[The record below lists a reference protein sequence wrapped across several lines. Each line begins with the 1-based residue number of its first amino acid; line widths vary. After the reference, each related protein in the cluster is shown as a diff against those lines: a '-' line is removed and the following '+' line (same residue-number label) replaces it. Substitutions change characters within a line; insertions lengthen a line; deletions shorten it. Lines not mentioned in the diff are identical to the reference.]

1 MTLSYRWVLVA
12 IGALMT
18 CVSMGAMFSLAI
30 FLEPIATDTGWSRA
44 GISSGMTVNFIAMG
58 IAGFLWGAAND
69 RFGSRVV
76 VMCGTVILGLGLVL
90 ASRATTLLEFQL
102 VYGVLVGIASGAFVT
117 PMIAA
122 TTGWFDK
129 NRALAISL
137 VSAGIGVAPMT
148 ISPFAR
154 YLISTYEWRPA
165 LLMIGLFAWA
175 VLLPAGLFV
184 RNAPQAGPAP
194 APGEPAAA
202 AGPHEDLWA
211 MARQA
216 FRTPQFLVLA
226 GTFAACC
233 SAHSG
238 PIFHMVSY
246 ATLCGISG
254 MAAVSIYS
262 VEGLAGLFGRL
273 LLGVLADR
281 YGIKLVLTTGLMV
294 QALAI
299 GSYLYVS
306 KIEEFY
312 MLAIVFGTAY
322 GGVMPLYAGLARE
335 YFGQAIIGTVL
346 GAATMI
352 SCVGMAFGPFIGGW
366 LFDTYHDYRWLF
378 IGSMAVALGAVAIS
392 LAFPSPGPA
401 KQLQPAGST

>member
-1 MTLSYRWVLVA
+1 MTLPYRWVLVA

-18 CVSMGAMFSLAI
+18 CVSMGAMFSLAV
-30 FLEPIATDTGWSRA
+30 FLEPISTATGWSRA
-44 GISSGMTVNFIAMG
+44 GISSAMTVNFIAMG
-58 IAGFLWGAAND
+58 IAGFLWGTAND

-76 VMCGTVILGLGLVL
+76 VLCGTIILGLGLVL
-90 ASRATTLLEFQL
+90 ASRATTLLEFQF
-102 VYGVLVGIASGAFVT
+102 VYGLLVGIASGAFVT

-122 TTGWFDK
+122 TTGWFEK

-148 ISPFAR
+148 VSPFAR
-154 YLISTYEWRPA
+154 YLITTYEWRPA
-165 LLMIGLFAWA
+165 MLVIGLFAWA

-184 RNAPQAGPAP
+184 RNAPLQRAGTDAGPASHGDP
-194 APGEPAAA
+194 
-202 AGPHEDLWA
+202 WA
-211 MARQA
+211 TAKQA

-246 ATLCGISG
+246 ATLCGISA

-273 LLGVLADR
+273 LMGVLADR
-281 YGIKLVLTTGLMV
+281 YGIKLVLTTGLLV
-294 QALAI
+294 QAFAI

-306 KIEEFY
+306 KLEEFY
-312 MLAIVFGTAY
+312 ALAIVFGTAY

-335 YFGQAIIGTVL
+335 YFGQSIIGTVL

-352 SCVGMAFGPFIGGW
+352 SCLGMAFGPFIGGW

-392 LAFPSPGPA
+392 LAFPSPRPV
-401 KQLQPAGST
+401 KLQAAESA

>member
-12 IGALMT
+12 IGALVT
-18 CVSMGAMFSLAI
+18 CVAMGAMFSLAI
-30 FLEPIATDTGWSRA
+30 FLEPIATSTGWSRA

-58 IAGFLWGAAND
+58 IAGFAWGAAND
-69 RFGSRVV
+69 RFGSRIVV
-76 VMCGTVILGLGLVL
+76 LCGTVILGLGLVL

-154 YLISTYEWRPA
+154 YLISTYEWRSA
-165 LLMIGLFAWA
+165 MLMIGLFAWA
-175 VLLPAGLFV
+175 VLLPAALFV
-184 RNAPQAGPAP
+184 RNAPQPPAL
-194 APGEPAAA
+194 APGAPAA
-202 AGPHEDLWA
+202 AGPQDDLWV

-233 SAHSG
+233 AAHSG

-246 ATLCGISG
+246 ATLCGVSA

-306 KIEEFY
+306 KLEEFY
-312 MLAIVFGTAY
+312 LLAIVFGTAY

>member
-1 MTLSYRWVLVA
+1 MTVSYRWVLVA
-12 IGALMT
+12 IGALMS
-18 CVSMGAMFSLAI
+18 CVAMGAMFSLAI
-30 FLEPIATDTGWSRA
+30 FLEPIATATGWSRA
-44 GISSGMTVNFIAMG
+44 GISSGMTINFIAMG

-69 RFGSRVV
+69 RFGSRIVV
-76 VMCGTVILGLGLVL
+76 LCGTVILGLGLVL
-90 ASRATTLLEFQL
+90 ASRATTLTEFQL
-102 VYGVLVGIASGAFVT
+102 VYGLLVGIASGAFIT
-117 PMIAA
+117 PLIAA
-122 TTGWFDK
+122 TTGWFDT
-129 NRALAISL
+129 NRSLAIAL
-137 VSAGIGVAPMT
+137 VSAGVGVAPMT

-154 YLISTYEWRPA
+154 YLISAYEWRPA
-165 LLMIGLFAWA
+165 MLMIGLFAWA

-184 RNAPQAGPAP
+184 RNAPQAGSAA
-194 APGEPAAA
+194 APGAPVA
-202 AGPHEDLWA
+202 AGATEDLWA
-211 MARQA
+211 TARQA
-216 FRTPQFLVLA
+216 FRTPQFIVLA

-246 ATLCGISG
+246 ATLCGLSG

-306 KIEEFY
+306 KLEEFY

-335 YFGQAIIGTVL
+335 YFGQHIIGTVL

-352 SCVGMAFGPFIGGW
+352 SCIGMAFGPFIGGW

-378 IGSMAVALGAVAIS
+378 IGSMVVAFGAVAIS
-392 LAFPSPGPA
+392 LAFPSPQPA